1 MHRRWSGTLVVL
13 ASLAPAFAPATPLAA
28 QEHDDGPMRVYSFTA
43 GRPRIGVTV
52 DMRAGRDNDKLGATV
67 KEVTDDGPADKAGLK
82 AGDIITRFHGVSL
95 AGASGD
101 DEGGP
106 GARLVELAGKLE
118 PGDTVDVEYRRGGDS
133 RKAKIIAADLG
144 GVNLARGFRFEM
156 PEMNEMRLGPGE
168 MPRMMLDH
176 GPGDVR
182 VFMRRADGLEL
193 AELSP
198 ELGEYFGTKEGIL
211 VLRAAAD
218 GSELRAGDV
227 ILSIDGRVPTSEAHA
242 RRILGSYDTGETAR
256 LEIMRKQKK
265 QTLSW
270 KAPERERDFQWKT
283 PAPAT
288 RGRVRVERS

>member
-144 GVNLARGFRFEM
+144 GVNLARGFQVIDAIGAI
-156 PEMNEMRLGPGE
+156 PTDIPPVDPNMR
-168 MPRMMLDH
+168 
-176 GPGDVR
+176 
-182 VFMRRADGLEL
+182 A
-193 AELSP
+193 
-198 ELGEYFGTKEGIL
+198 
-211 VLRAAAD
+211 
-218 GSELRAGDV
+218 
-227 ILSIDGRVPTSEAHA
+227 IDA
-242 RRILGSYDTGETAR
+242 
-256 LEIMRKQKK
+256 
-265 QTLSW
+265 
-270 KAPERERDFQWKT
+270 RDFTGRGVEGGVGWGVVGGKG
-283 PAPAT
+283 PADQPPAEIAERIEQTESERIT
-288 RGRVRVERS
+288 RALLASGVGRQASA

>member
-1 MHRRWSGTLVVL
+1 MPRRWSGTLAL
-13 ASLAPAFAPATPLAA
+13 LCTFAPALGPATPLSA
-28 QEHDDGPMRVYSFTA
+28 QDHDDGPMRVYSFTA

-52 DMRAGRDNDKLGATV
+52 DMRAGRDNDRLGATV
-67 KEVTDDGPADKAGLK
+67 KDVTDDGPADKAGLK
-82 AGDIITRFHGVSL
+82 AGDIITRFNGVSL
-95 AGASGD
+95 AGTSGD
-101 DEGGP
+101 GEEGP

-133 RKAKIIAADLG
+133 RKAKVVAADLG
-144 GVNLARGFRFEM
+144 GPSLARGFRFEM
-156 PEMNEMRLGPGE
+156 PDMNEMRPGPGE
-168 MPRMMLDH
+168 MPRMMLDRA
-176 GPGDVR
+176 PGDVR
-182 VFMRRADGLEL
+182 FFVRRDDGMEL

-211 VLRAAAD
+211 VLKADAD
-218 GSELRAGDV
+218 GSDLRAGDV

-242 RRILGSYDTGETAR
+242 RRILGSYDSGETAK

-270 KAPERERDFQWKT
+270 KAPERERDLQWKT
-283 PAPAT
+283 PVPAT